1 MTAQI
6 LVVDDEPD
14 VESLISFKFRRE
26 IRQEKYAFSFA
37 SNGAEAF
44 EKVVAAATN
53 EADIDLVMTDLNMPV
68 MDGLELLTQLN
79 ALTQTPR
86 TVVVSAY
93 SDMDNIRAAMN
104 QGAFDFLTKPLNF
117 QDLVVTLEKTLAAV
131 EADRQQRLQ
140 LKQAQMQ
147 LMQSDKM
154 SSLGQMMAS
163 VAHEINN
170 PVNFLVGNLEPAKEY
185 IHDLLRLTALYRDHV
200 AEPSPAIESCIQEID
215 LDFLRSDLP
224 RLFTSLEMGTLLI
237 RELSLSLRNFSR
249 VDAAQKQVVDIHEG
263 IKSTQV
269 ILNSR
274 LKAKQERP
282 AIELIRDYGDLPEV
296 NCYPGQLNQ
305 VVMNLLANAIDALEE
320 QTQGR
325 TYEEIE
331 ASPNTIRICTEVID
345 DDWVRIAIADNGPGM
360 TEDTLAKLF
369 EPFFTTKPMGKG
381 TGLGLA
387 ISQQIIVEKHGGR
400 LFCESTLGEGTRFVI
415 ELPVDT

>member
-415 ELPVDT
+415 ELPVDA

>member
-37 SNGAEAF
+37 SNGAEAY

-68 MDGLELLTQLN
+68 MDGLELLSQLN

-104 QGAFDFLTKPLNF
+104 RGAFDFLTKPLNF

-140 LKQAQMQ
+140 LKQTQMQ

-215 LDFLRSDLP
+215 LDFLRADLP

-282 AIELIRDYGDLPEV
+282 AIELIRDYGELPEV
-296 NCYPGQLNQ
+296 SCYPGQLNQ
-305 VVMNLLANAIDALEE
+305 VVMNLLANAIDAIEE

-331 ASPNTIRICTEVID
+331 ASPNTIRICTEVIN

-369 EPFFTTKPMGKG
+369 EPFFTTKPIGKG

-400 LFCESTLGEGTRFVI
+400 LFCESTLGEGTRFMI
-415 ELPVDT
+415 ELPVDA